1 MISVTADSNPIA
13 ASRLGLHLIPA
24 FRAHRIGGL
33 AKAILTADLG
43 LAPISRPQG
52 PRAPS
57 DRQAL
62 YRHSDVQVKDPPFAP
77 STHSQLAIRDPRNG
91 R

>member
-43 LAPISRPQG
+43 LCADKPAARSSRPQIG
-52 PRAPS
+52 KPYVGTPT
-57 DRQAL
+57 
-62 YRHSDVQVKDPPFAP
+62 YK
-77 STHSQLAIRDPRNG
+77 
-91 R
+91 